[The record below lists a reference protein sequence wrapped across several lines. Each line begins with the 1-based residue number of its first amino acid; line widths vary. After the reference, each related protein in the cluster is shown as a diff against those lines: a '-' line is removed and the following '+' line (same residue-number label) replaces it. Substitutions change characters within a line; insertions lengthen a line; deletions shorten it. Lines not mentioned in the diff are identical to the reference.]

1 MVGAFMKNIGSRFS
15 SDTVFDILVRV
26 FLILFFLM
34 IAYPLYFI
42 IIASVSN
49 PDAVRTGSVWFY
61 PKGFN
66 LEGYRTIFQYEKI
79 WLGYRNTVFY
89 TTFGTLISLF
99 VTMPAA
105 YALSRKDLI
114 PRKFFMLFFTI
125 VMFFQGGL
133 IPTFLVISK
142 FNMVNKIWVMLIPFC
157 INIYNLIIARTF
169 FQNGIPQEIQ
179 EAAII
184 DGCGDG
190 TLFVKIV
197 LPLSKAVIAVIAL
210 YYAVD
215 QWNNY
220 FRPMIYIRND
230 AIQVLQVF
238 LRDILVLNQYM
249 ETMDAEDYNAM
260 QTLADMIK
268 YGVIIVSALPMIIFY
283 PFLQKYF
290 VKGVM
295 IGSVKG

>member
-1 MVGAFMKNIGSRFS
+1 
-15 SDTVFDILVRV
+15 
-26 FLILFFLM
+26 
-34 IAYPLYFI
+34 
-42 IIASVSN
+42 
-49 PDAVRTGSVWFY
+49 
-61 PKGFN
+61 
-66 LEGYRTIFQYEKI
+66 
-79 WLGYRNTVFY
+79 
-89 TTFGTLISLF
+89 
-99 VTMPAA
+99 
-105 YALSRKDLI
+105 
-114 PRKFFMLFFTI
+114 
-125 VMFFQGGL
+125 
-133 IPTFLVISK
+133 
-142 FNMVNKIWVMLIPFC
+142 VMLIPFC

-169 FQNGIPQEIQ
+169 FQNGIPREIQ